1 VKRQLFDDEHEAL
14 RESFA
19 RYLEAEVVPSYDEWE
34 RAGRIPREA
43 LRRLGELGFLGLAA
57 PERFGG
63 PGVDDFRFNAVLG
76 EEAARRGLAAFALA
90 FTMQNDVALP
100 YLLDLCTEE
109 QLERWMPGIAS
120 GELVLGIAMSEPQTG
135 SDLQGVRTRA
145 ERRDGG
151 YELTG
156 SKTFITNGLNA
167 DLVITV
173 VRTARTGDHSD
184 ISLVVVENDTPG
196 FTRGRN
202 LEKLGQH
209 AQDTAELFFE
219 EALVPTENLLGEE
232 GKGFRYLTKSLVQ
245 ERLSIAIGAVA
256 AARGALERTLTY
268 VKERTAFG
276 RPVGTFQN
284 SRFKLAECKT
294 EVEVAQAFVDR
305 ALAAHVAGELGVEEA
320 AMAKYW
326 CTEAQG
332 RVVDTCLQLHGG
344 YGYMLEYPI
353 ARDYVDARISRIY
366 GGTNEI
372 MREVIGRSMGLGDP
386 APPRGAAARS

>member
-1 VKRQLFDDEHEAL
+1 VKRRLFDDEHEAL

-19 RYLEAEVVPSYDEWE
+19 RYLEAEVVPRYDEWE

-100 YLLDLCTEE
+100 YLLDLCTEQ

-173 VRTARTGDHSD
+173 VRTARNGDHSD

-219 EALVPTENLLGEE
+219 GALVPAENLLGEE
-232 GKGFRYLTKSLVQ
+232 GNGFRYLTNSLVQ

-305 ALAAHVAGELGVEEA
+305 ALAAHVTGELSVAEA

-332 RVVDTCLQLHGG
+332 RVIDACLQLHGG

-353 ARDYVDARISRIY
+353 ARDYVDARVSRIY

-372 MREVIGRSMGLGDP
+372 MREVIGRGLGLADP
-386 APPRGAAARS
+386 K

>member
-1 VKRQLFDDEHEAL
+1 VKRELFEEEHEAL

-19 RYLEAEVVPSYDEWE
+19 RYLEAEVVPRYDAWE
-34 RAGRIPREA
+34 RAGRIPRLE
-43 LRRLGELGFLGLAA
+43 LRRLGELGFLGLAV

-100 YLLDLCTEE
+100 YLLELCNED
-109 QLERWMPGIAS
+109 QLQRWMPGIAS

-135 SDLQGVRTRA
+135 SDLQGIRTRA
-145 ERRDGG
+145 ERRNGG
-151 YELTG
+151 YELNG

-173 VRTARTGDHSD
+173 VRTGRQGDHSD
-184 ISLVVVENDTPG
+184 ISLIVVDNNTPG

-202 LEKLGQH
+202 LQKLGQH

-219 EALVPTENLLGEE
+219 DAQVPAENLLGEE
-232 GKGFRYLTKSLVQ
+232 GRGFHYLTSELVQ

-284 SRFKLAECKT
+284 SRFKLAECQT

-305 ALAAHVAGELGVEEA
+305 ALALHVAGELSVEEA

-332 RVVDTCLQLHGG
+332 RVVDACLQLHGG
-344 YGYMLEYPI
+344 YGYMVEYPI
-353 ARDYVDARISRIY
+353 ARDWADARISRIY

-372 MREVIGRSMGLGDP
+372 MREVVGRGMGLGE
-386 APPRGAAARS
+386 PR

>member
-1 VKRQLFDDEHEAL
+1 VKRELFDDEHEAL

-19 RYLEAEVVPSYDEWE
+19 RYLEKEVVHAYDGWE
-34 RAGRIPREA
+34 RAGRIPREV
-43 LRRLGELGFLGLAA
+43 LRRLGELGFLGLAV

-100 YLLDLCTEE
+100 YLLDLCNEE

-173 VRTARTGDHSD
+173 VRTALGGDQSD

-219 EALVPTENLLGEE
+219 GALVPVENLLGEE
-232 GKGFRYLTKSLVQ
+232 GRGFRYLTKSLVQ
-245 ERLSIAIGAVA
+245 ERLSIALGAVA

-305 ALAAHVAGELGVEEA
+305 ALAAHLGGQLSAAEA

-332 RVVDTCLQLHGG
+332 RVIDTCLQLHGG
-344 YGYMLEYPI
+344 YGYMLEYQI
-353 ARDYVDARISRIY
+353 ARDYADARVSRIY
-366 GGTNEI
+366 GGTSEI
-372 MREVIGRSMGLGDP
+372 MKEVIGRAMGLGEKTL
-386 APPRGAAARS
+386 

>member
-1 VKRQLFDDEHEAL
+1 VKRELFADEHEAL

-19 RYLEAEVVPSYDEWE
+19 RYLDAEVVPHYEEWE
-34 RAGRIPREA
+34 REGRIPREE
-43 LRRLGELGFLGLAA
+43 LRRLGELGFLGLAV

-100 YLLDLCTEE
+100 YLLELCNAE
-109 QLERWMPGIAS
+109 QLQRWMPGIAS

-135 SDLQGVRTRA
+135 SDLQGIRTRA
-145 ERRDGG
+145 ERRNGR
-151 YELTG
+151 YELNG

-173 VRTARTGDHSD
+173 ARTGRQGDHSD
-184 ISLVVVENDTPG
+184 ISLIVVENDTPG
-196 FTRGRN
+196 FNRGRN
-202 LEKLGQH
+202 LQKLGQH

-219 EALVPTENLLGEE
+219 SALVPAENLLGEE
-232 GKGFRYLTKSLVQ
+232 GKGFRYLTNELVQ

-284 SRFKLAECKT
+284 SRFKLAECQT
-294 EVEVAQAFVDR
+294 EVEVAQTFVDR
-305 ALAAHVAGELGVEEA
+305 ALTLHVAGELSIEQA

-344 YGYMLEYPI
+344 YGYMVEYPI
-353 ARDYVDARISRIY
+353 ARDWADARISRIY

-372 MREVIGRSMGLGDP
+372 MREVIGRGMGLGE
-386 APPRGAAARS
+386 PR

>member
-1 VKRQLFDDEHEAL
+1 VKRELFEDEHQAL

-19 RYLEAEVVPSYDEWE
+19 RYLEAEVVPCYDDWE

-43 LRRLGELGFLGLAA
+43 LRRLGELGFLGLAV

-100 YLLDLCTEE
+100 YLLDLCNEE

-120 GELVLGIAMSEPQTG
+120 GELVLGIAMSEPHTG

-173 VRTARTGDHSD
+173 VRTALGGDHSD
-184 ISLVVVENDTPG
+184 ISLLVVENNTPG

-219 EALVPTENLLGEE
+219 GALVPAENLLGEE
-232 GKGFRYLTKSLVQ
+232 GQGFRYLTKSLVQ
-245 ERLSIAIGAVA
+245 ERLSIALGAVA

-268 VKERTAFG
+268 VKARTAFG

-305 ALAAHVAGELGVEEA
+305 ALAAQLTGELTVAEA

-332 RVVDTCLQLHGG
+332 RVIDTCLQLHGG

-353 ARDYVDARISRIY
+353 ARDYADARVSRIY

-372 MREVIGRSMGLGDP
+372 MREVIGRGLGLADP
-386 APPRGAAARS
+386 K

>member
-1 VKRQLFDDEHEAL
+1 VKRRLFDDEHEAL

-19 RYLEAEVVPSYDEWE
+19 RYLEAEVVPRYDEWE

-63 PGVDDFRFNAVLG
+63 PGVHDFRFNAVLG

-90 FTMQNDVALP
+90 FTMQNDIALP
-100 YLLDLCTEE
+100 YLLDLCNEQ

-145 ERRDGG
+145 ERRGDG

-173 VRTARTGDHSD
+173 VRTARNGDHSD

-219 EALVPTENLLGEE
+219 GALVPAENLLGEE
-232 GKGFRYLTKSLVQ
+232 GNGFRYLTNSLVQ

-305 ALAAHVAGELGVEEA
+305 ALAAHVTGELSVAEA

-332 RVVDTCLQLHGG
+332 RVIDACLQLHGG

-353 ARDYVDARISRIY
+353 ARDYVDARVSRIY

-372 MREVIGRSMGLGDP
+372 MREVIGRGLGLADP
-386 APPRGAAARS
+386 K

>member
-1 VKRQLFDDEHEAL
+1 
-14 RESFA
+14 
-19 RYLEAEVVPSYDEWE
+19 
-34 RAGRIPREA
+34 
-43 LRRLGELGFLGLAA
+43 
-57 PERFGG
+57 
-63 PGVDDFRFNAVLG
+63 
-76 EEAARRGLAAFALA
+76 
-90 FTMQNDVALP
+90 
-100 YLLDLCTEE
+100 
-109 QLERWMPGIAS
+109 
-120 GELVLGIAMSEPQTG
+120 
-135 SDLQGVRTRA
+135 
-145 ERRDGG
+145 
-151 YELTG
+151 G

-173 VRTARTGDHSD
+173 VRTGRNGDHSD
-184 ISLVVVENDTPG
+184 ISLLVVESDTPG

-219 EALVPTENLLGEE
+219 AARVPAENLLGQE
-232 GKGFRYLTKSLVQ
+232 GKGFRYLTTSLVQ

-256 AARGALERTLTY
+256 AARGALERTLGY

-284 SRFKLAECKT
+284 SRFKLAECHT

-305 ALAAHVAGELGVEEA
+305 ALAGHVAGELTVEEA

-353 ARDYVDARISRIY
+353 ARDYADARISRIF

-372 MREVIGRSMGLGDP
+372 MREVIGRGLGLGDP
-386 APPRGAAARS
+386 R